1 MAFAQISD
9 AKNSASQKS
18 NDAVAGGG
26 PSNLTAFI
34 HNFEE
39 VVGWGLPAGAYTATL
54 ACKAK
59 LNTNTHART
68 SKTRQKT
75 GLSGLSGEVSGGIS
89 MQFIRT
95 RVGLVS
101 KS

>member
-18 NDAVAGGG
+18 NEAVAGRE

-39 VVGWGLPAGAYTATL
+39 VVGWGLPAGEYTATL
-54 ACKAK
+54 ACSAK

-68 SKTRQKT
+68 SNPLQKR

-89 MQFIRT
+89 MQFIRS
-95 RVGLVS
+95 RAGLVI